1 MNFEKRCTIPVAR
14 QQLWDFLMDV
24 PRMATCVPGLEEVTA
39 VGDDQYQGRLRF
51 KLGPISLNL
60 QGLVAI
66 KERDQDNWR
75 AVAKAEAKD
84 RRVGG
89 GTDVTAT
96 MTLLEQAPAAT
107 ELVIAAQARF
117 MGKLGEFG
125 EPIIRKQTDTTI
137 AAFARNVAARF
148 QEAQQAAIPGPAL
161 AEIPTPSP
169 AAPAEIVAE
178 RPSTPPVTGAHRRTY
193 WTGKLVGLALGLFVC
208 FVLPYL
214 AGPVP
219 PSPVPAYL
227 RIASTILALV
237 IMGDLVERAIHLIG
251 RIAEARRAQ
260 QSRRDS
266 ALS

>member
-24 PRMATCVPGLEEVTA
+24 PTMAACVPGVEEVKA
-39 VGDDQYQGRLRF
+39 VADDQYQGRLRV

-60 QGLVAI
+60 QGSVAI

-84 RRVGG
+84 RRIGG
-89 GTDVTAT
+89 GTDLTAT
-96 MTLLEQAPAAT
+96 MTLVEKNPALT

-148 QEAQQAAIPGPAL
+148 AQPQVA
-161 AEIPTPSP
+161 PTPTVAP
-169 AAPAEIVAE
+169 AAAAETRPPQPPAVSA
-178 RPSTPPVTGAHRRTY
+178 RPRTY
-193 WTGKLVGLALGLFVC
+193 WRGKLIGLALGLFVWL
-208 FVLPYL
+208 VLPHL
-214 AGPVP
+214 AGPTP

-227 RIASTILALV
+227 RITSTILALV
-237 IMGDLVERAIHLIG
+237 ILGDLIERAIYLI
-251 RIAEARRAQ
+251 RRLAKARRMQGAQ
-260 QSRRDS
+260 PPS
-266 ALS
+266 